1 MSGSRRANRE
11 TQELRAALARI
22 ILGLPARNLHHPELV
37 RDITKAL
44 ELLVP
49 GSKWQDV
56 TTEQLVLITKG
67 KA

>member
-1 MSGSRRANRE
+1 MSGAKRVNRE
-11 TQELRAALARI
+11 AQELRIALARI
-22 ILGLPARNLHHPELV
+22 ILGMPARNMQHPELMASV
-37 RDITKAL
+37 TKAL

-56 TTEQLVLITKG
+56 TTDQLILISKG